1 MSEYPKRVLSLGA
14 GVQSTAL
21 LLMMIHGEIPR
32 ADAVIFADTGWEPK
46 KVYDHLAKLEILMAA
61 NNMPFHK
68 VSAGNIRED
77 FLAEKKR
84 FASMPLHL
92 IGEDGKAGMI
102 RRQCT
107 AEYKL
112 APLMKK
118 QRELAGLKS
127 GQRSKD
133 HRITTVIGI
142 SYDELQRMRDPSFTW
157 IKHDYP
163 LVDKKIT
170 REDCLKWCFDHGYQR
185 PPRSACI
192 GCPFKNQDEWRYLN
206 QNPEEWADAV
216 AFDNAL
222 RTLPHLKARFRGTP
236 FLHKSKVPLA
246 EADIRSNEEKGIYD
260 LFGDSFGQECEG
272 MCGI

>member
-21 LLMMIHGEIPR
+21 LLMMIHGEIPK

-46 KVYDHLAKLEILMAA
+46 KVYTHLEWCKGLMKE
-61 NNMPFHK
+61 NNMPFHI

-142 SYDELQRMRDPSFTW
+142 SYDELQRMRDPAFSW

-163 LVDKKIT
+163 LVDRKIT
-170 REDCLKWCFDHGYQR
+170 REDCLKWCSDHGYQR

-192 GCPFKNQDEWRYLN
+192 GCPFKNQDEWRY
-206 QNPEEWADAV
+206 
-216 AFDNAL
+216 
-222 RTLPHLKARFRGTP
+222 
-236 FLHKSKVPLA
+236 
-246 EADIRSNEEKGIYD
+246 
-260 LFGDSFGQECEG
+260 
-272 MCGI
+272 